1 MRFLPDGSHIYC
13 LHPESDPMNKPRFLH
28 KRLCRFFLFFV
39 LTAVLASAA
48 SFALP
53 SRANAADMEPVFEIK
68 ITDISK
74 AQASRLTKSGV
85 NVTNRNGTTVWA
97 YVSGAQFQS
106 ILDLGYTAQRVVLET
121 RKNQGLDSP
130 DYTDYPDYDDIVSAL
145 NTFENN
151 YPALCKV
158 VDIGDSY
165 QGRKLL
171 FLKISDNVD
180 VEEDEPEFKY
190 ISTMHGDE
198 KIGTDLMLR
207 LIDHMLSNYG
217 TNADITKLIDE
228 MEIWI
233 MPLMNPDGY
242 AANQRYNM
250 QGIGYDLNR
259 NFPDRIDDPA
269 NTLVNYSGD
278 PRPIEVQ
285 RIMTWA
291 FNQSSVLS
299 ANLHGGALVANY
311 PYDSNSSGDYVYT
324 ACDDDDLFIDMS
336 LTYSTLNLPMYNG
349 EFTQGITNGADWYT
363 AYGGMQDWNYV
374 WMGCMEITLEL
385 SNIKTPP
392 YSYMDGLW
400 NDNRASLLAYMGWA
414 LKGVRGVVTDKETG
428 LPITATITAK
438 SGSWESDFKVY
449 TDPDVGDYHR
459 ILLPS
464 DDPYTLTFSAD
475 GYETKTVSGIMV
487 QEGDAV
493 RLDVEMDLKPC
504 NFNCSGGPDLADAVI
519 ALQVL
524 AGLTPEI
531 GGCVDARPLSGVQIG
546 LEDALYIL
554 QQTAD

>member
-1 MRFLPDGSHIYC
+1 
-13 LHPESDPMNKPRFLH
+13 MNKPRFLH
-28 KRLCRFFLFFV
+28 KRLCRCFLFFV
-39 LTAVLASAA
+39 LTALLASPVF
-48 SFALP
+48 FAFP
-53 SRANAADMEPVFEIK
+53 SRANADHIDPVFEIK

-85 NVTNRNGTTVWA
+85 NVTNRNGTTIWA
-97 YVSGAQFQS
+97 YVTEVQFQS
-106 ILDLGYTAQRVVLET
+106 ILNQGFAAETVAGET
-121 RKNQGLDSP
+121 RKDAELDSAN
-130 DYTDYPDYDDIVSAL
+130 YTDYPTYAEVASAL
-145 NTFENN
+145 SAFESS
-151 YPALCKV
+151 YPSISRV

-165 QGRKLL
+165 EGRKLL

-217 TNADITKLIDE
+217 TNADITRLIDG

-242 AANQRYNM
+242 TANQRYNM

-269 NTLVNYSGD
+269 NTLVNYTGD

-291 FNQSSVLS
+291 FGQSSTLS
-299 ANLHGGALVANY
+299 ANIHGGALVANY
-311 PYDSNSSGDYVYT
+311 PYDSNSSGAYVYT
-324 ACDDDDLFIDMS
+324 ACDDDDLFIELS
-336 LTYSTLNLPMYNG
+336 LAYSTLNSPMYNG
-349 EFTQGITNGADWYT
+349 EFSQGITNGADWYT

-374 WMGCMEITLEL
+374 WMGCMEITLEV
-385 SNIKTPP
+385 SNYKKPP

-400 NDNRASLLAYMGWA
+400 DDNRASLLAYMEWA
-414 LKGVRGVVTDKETG
+414 LRGVRGVVTDKETG
-428 LPITATITAK
+428 LPITAAITAK

-464 DDPYTLTFSAD
+464 DDPYTLTFSAA

-504 NFNCSGGPDLADAVI
+504 NFNCSNGPDLPDAVI

-524 AGLTPEI
+524 AGLSPEI
-531 GGCVDARPLSGVQIG
+531 GNCTDARPLSGVQIG

-554 QQTAD
+554 QQAAD